1 MLPSPSE
8 SGPLQGRRALVTAG
22 SSGIGKAT
30 AALLAAR
37 GATVFITG
45 TGERTAAAA
54 EETGAQGY
62 ALADF
67 TQPGAGTEA
76 ARAAI
81 AALGGVDIL
90 VLNTGGPKPA
100 VFAALTDEDWHVAYH
115 LILASAIEV
124 TREVLRRMGEGGR
137 VIYLTSTAGTIKP
150 LPGLHLSNVMRA
162 AVAGLSASLVT
173 EYGPRGITFNT
184 IALGPIDTA
193 RHQQIMERQAALQQ
207 RSVDEVEASERER
220 IPVRRLGTPE
230 EVAALVG
237 YLASPE
243 AGYVTGRVHAIDGGS
258 TLV

>member
-1 MLPSPSE
+1 MPSPSE

-45 TGERTAAAA
+45 TSERTAAAA

-62 ALADF
+62 GLADF

-81 AALGGVDIL
+81 EALGGVDIL

-115 LILASAIEV
+115 LILASAIEI

-173 EYGPRGITFNT
+173 EYGPQGITFNT

-193 RHQQIMERQAALQQ
+193 RHQQIMERQAALQH

-220 IPVRRLGTPE
+220 IPVRRLGTPD